1 MKVFRS
7 LRVQLAAAILT
18 VLALGLGLLLIMAG
32 SQISRMTMEAFTHE
46 QQAQALALANSFPEA
61 FERRR
66 AQQLLQ
72 SWISRRDLLENDFST
87 STNIN
92 VFTSAGAL
100 VASNTSNG
108 RLAVDADRVLQG
120 SVVSS
125 IIDGRLYTAVPI
137 IHEGRSVLGVLQL
150 DTDIAPVNARLLG
163 RWLALAGAA
172 VGALG
177 LAFVIA
183 MWVAAQLTRPL
194 SQLRGVAQQMAEGRL
209 DARVSIDDTVNEL
222 AAVGSMFNYMAARIE
237 QTVQEQR
244 DFVANA
250 SHELRA
256 PLAAIKIRAEALAS
270 QSIAGPR
277 AQQYAAEIND
287 DVGQLAR
294 LVGDLLQLSRAES
307 GVFSPPTEAID
318 VLDELQSCT
327 RAAAPRVAQ
336 RRQQLETH
344 LPDDLPDLY
353 IQPSD
358 LALMVGNLL
367 DNAIKYTPE
376 GGHISL
382 AASWRA
388 DMLTIAVNDTGVGIP
403 PADLPRISERFFRVD
418 RAHTRDVP
426 GVGLGLALV
435 SAVARQYGGIL
446 RVTSSGVPGEGT
458 QACLE
463 LPAPASSQP
472 VVTQPFTSA
481 QPASLR

>member
-1 MKVFRS
+1 VKVFRS

-61 FERRR
+61 FERRS

-72 SWISRRDLLENDFST
+72 SWISRRNLLENEFS
-87 STNIN
+87 SDTNIN

-100 VASNTSNG
+100 VASNASGG
-108 RLAVDADRVLQG
+108 RLAVDSDRVVRG
-120 SVVSS
+120 SVVST

-137 IHEGRSVLGVLQL
+137 IHEGRSVLGTLQI
-150 DTDIAPVNARLLG
+150 DTDVAPVQARLFG
-163 RWLALAGAA
+163 RWLALIGAAAGAL
-172 VGALG
+172 V

-209 DARVSIDDTVNEL
+209 DARVAIDDTVNEL
-222 AAVGSMFNYMAARIE
+222 AAVGSMFNHMAARIE

-287 DVGQLAR
+287 DVGQLAS

-307 GVFSPPTEAID
+307 GAFTPPTEPID
-318 VLDELQSCT
+318 VLDELHSCA
-327 RAAAPRVAQ
+327 RAVAPRVAQ
-336 RRQQLETH
+336 RQQQLEIQ
-344 LPDDLPDLY
+344 LDDAIPELY
-353 IQPSD
+353 IQPTD

-376 GGHISL
+376 GGRISL
-382 AASWRA
+382 EATWHA
-388 DMLTIAVNDTGVGIP
+388 DTLTIAVNDTGVGIP

-435 SAVARQYGGIL
+435 SAVARQYGGTL

-458 QACLE
+458 QASLE
-463 LPAPASSQP
+463 LPAPASSRLAP
-472 VVTQPFTSA
+472 SRALASA